1 MIRRTTTRIGVRE
14 RKVLTGY
21 ATRQFSTVGIV
32 RPVETAL
39 NAVHDYSGLPWW
51 AVIPLVTLA
60 LRGTVTLPIAVST
73 RLRAQK
79 QHKLRP
85 LISALGP
92 ILRAKLAF
100 NANKTETALTAPQ
113 IEMLAMKERRK
124 RRVKLYKE
132 HGCEMWKSL
141 FIGPLVQ
148 LPIWVTMSLAVRAM
162 CGWTVVNGIPVVRSM
177 GAEGALW
184 FPDLLVLDS
193 TGVLPAAVGIITLLN
208 VELTTKA
215 QAQAMGTTATEG
227 PKLPKMMANVAR
239 VGAIALFSIA
249 AQTPTA
255 VCLYW
260 ISSSGFSLVQNILLN
275 KYLPLR
281 EEPPTFTVANYEA
294 LEKIGQTGEVEVAPF
309 KPKGLEGQ

>member
-1 MIRRTTTRIGVRE
+1 MRRTTLRLLHKPLQRSH
-14 RKVLTGY
+14 
-21 ATRQFSTVGIV
+21 FSTVDII

-39 NAVHDYSGLPWW
+39 NTLHDFSGLPWW

-60 LRGTVTLPIAVST
+60 LRSTVTLPIAINT

-79 QHKLRP
+79 QHELRP

-100 NANKTETALTAPQ
+100 NANKAETALTAPQ

-148 LPIWVTMSLAVRAM
+148 LPIWITMSMAVRAM
-162 CGWTVVNGIPVVRSM
+162 CGWTVVKGIPVVQSM
-177 GAEGALW
+177 STEGALW
-184 FPDLLVLDS
+184 FPDLLMMDY

-215 QAQAMGTTATEG
+215 QAQAMGSAGGEG
-227 PKLPKMMANVAR
+227 PKLPKMMANFAR
-239 VGAIALFSIA
+239 VGAIGLFSIA

-260 ISSSGFSLVQNILLN
+260 ISSSGFSLVQNVLLN

-281 EEPPTFTVANYEA
+281 EEPKPFTADKYEA
-294 LEKIGQTGEVEVAPF
+294 LEKIGKTETVTVEIPL
-309 KPKGLEGQ
+309 KE

>member
-1 MIRRTTTRIGVRE
+1 MPCR
-14 RKVLTGY
+14 
-21 ATRQFSTVGIV
+21 RQFSTVDLI

-39 NAVHDYSGLPWW
+39 NVIHDYSGLPWW

-60 LRGTVTLPIAVST
+60 LRSTVTLPIAIST

-79 QHKLRP
+79 QHELRP

-100 NANKTETALTAPQ
+100 NANKADSALTGPQ

-124 RRVKLYKE
+124 RRVKLYKQ

-148 LPIWVTMSLAVRAM
+148 LPIWITMSMAVRAM
-162 CGWTVVNGIPVVRSM
+162 CGWTVVQGIPVVKSM

-184 FPDLLVLDS
+184 FPDLLMMDYS
-193 TGVLPAAVGIITLLN
+193 GVLPAAVGIITLLN

-215 QAQAMGTTATEG
+215 QAQAMGTTGSEG
-227 PKLPKMMANVAR
+227 PKLPKMMANFAR

-260 ISSSGFSLVQNILLN
+260 ISSSGFSLVQNVLLN

-281 EEPPTFTVANYEA
+281 EEPPTFTAANYEA
-294 LEKIGQTGEVEVAPF
+294 LEKIGKVDQIEVTI
-309 KPKGLEGQ
+309 PKMKGIEH

>member
-1 MIRRTTTRIGVRE
+1 MLRTTTKRLVTRTY
-14 RKVLTGY
+14 R
-21 ATRQFSTVGIV
+21 APARQFSTVDIV

-39 NAVHDYSGLPWW
+39 NAFHDYSGLPWW

-60 LRGTVTLPIAVST
+60 LRSTVTLPIAIST

-79 QHKLRP
+79 QHELRP

-100 NANKTETALTAPQ
+100 NANKAETALTAPQ

-148 LPIWVTMSLAVRAM
+148 LPIWITMSMAVRAM
-162 CGWTVVNGIPVVRSM
+162 CGWTVVKGIPVVKSM
-177 GAEGALW
+177 GTEGALW
-184 FPDLLVLDS
+184 FPDLLMMDHS
-193 TGVLPAAVGIITLLN
+193 GVLPAAVGIITLLN

-215 QAQAMGTTATEG
+215 QAQAMGTSGSEG
-227 PKLPKMMANVAR
+227 PKLPKMMANFAR

-260 ISSSGFSLVQNILLN
+260 ISSSGFSLVQNVLLN

-281 EEPPTFTVANYEA
+281 EEPPTFTAANYEA
-294 LEKIGQTGEVEVAPF
+294 LEKIGKTDQIEVTV
-309 KPKGLEGQ
+309 PKLKGIEH

>member
-1 MIRRTTTRIGVRE
+1 MLRTTTKRLVARRSAVGVPSR
-14 RKVLTGY
+14 
-21 ATRQFSTVGIV
+21 RQFSTVDLI

-39 NAVHDYSGLPWW
+39 NVIHDYSGLPWW

-60 LRGTVTLPIAVST
+60 LRSTVTLPIAIST

-79 QHKLRP
+79 QHELRP

-100 NANKTETALTAPQ
+100 NANKADSALTGPQ

-148 LPIWVTMSLAVRAM
+148 LPIWITMSMAVRAM
-162 CGWTVVNGIPVVRSM
+162 CGWTVVKGIPVVKSM

-184 FPDLLVLDS
+184 FPDLLMMDHS
-193 TGVLPAAVGIITLLN
+193 GVLPAAVGIITLLN

-215 QAQAMGTTATEG
+215 QAQAMGTTGSEG
-227 PKLPKMMANVAR
+227 PKLPKMMANFAR

-260 ISSSGFSLVQNILLN
+260 ISSSGFSLVQNVLLN

-281 EEPPTFTVANYEA
+281 EEPPTFTAANYEA
-294 LEKIGQTGEVEVAPF
+294 LEKIGKVDQIEVTV
-309 KPKGLEGQ
+309 PKLKGVEH